1 MATKKTDQNTEEII
15 MDAAKEIFQQKGMD
29 GTRMQE
35 IADKAGINKAMLHY
49 YYRSKDL
56 LFEAVFNKAFALL
69 APRISKILNDE
80 TLTIEEKI
88 RDFTYN
94 YTSFI
99 SKHPYIPD
107 FVFHEMSRNPG
118 FLDKIRKAK
127 GFPSLEKFNRQVA
140 EEVEKGILKPI
151 EGDQL
156 FINLVSLNL
165 FPFIASPL
173 IKGVLKADDKDFKQ
187 LIELRKTAVA
197 DFIISSIKK

>member
-56 LFEAVFNKAFALL
+56 LFEAVFNKAFSLI
-69 APRISKILNDE
+69 APQMNKILNDD
-80 TLTIEEKI
+80 TSIEDKI
-88 RDFTYN
+88 RNFTHN
-94 YTSFI
+94 YTGFI
-99 SKHPYIPD
+99 SKHPYIPN
-107 FVFHEMSRNPG
+107 FVLHEMNRNPG
-118 FLDKIRKAK
+118 FLEKIRKAK

-140 EEVEKGILKPI
+140 DEVEKGILKPI

-156 FINLVSLNL
+156 FINLISLNL

-173 IKGVLKADDKDFKQ
+173 LKGILRADDRDFKQ